1 MMGQRDSSSGLL
13 ATLKAVL
20 WSFFGV
26 RRRSDYESDAAR
38 LNPIYVII
46 AAVGVVILFIAILLT
61 IIHFVLAK

>member
-1 MMGQRDSSSGLL
+1 MEQRSRSGFF
-13 ATLKAVL
+13 ATIKAVL
-20 WSFFGV
+20 WSFFGI
-26 RRRSDYESDAAR
+26 RKGKDYESDAAG